1 MTTSDPARPFQ
12 NSLAS
17 DVLFAVRYYL
27 GTRFGLLA
35 IAVLAL
41 GLGAYSSWGWLVAAG
56 IAPLLLT
63 FAPCA
68 AMCALGLCTMGGKS
82 KRPTDVVS
90 PGPVDGTDPKRPP
103 GLTAPGEKPDASLVS
118 GQAAQTKPGNRD
130 DCC

>member
-1 MTTSDPARPFQ
+1 MTTSDPARPVQ

-17 DVLFAVRYYL
+17 DVLSAARYYL
-27 GTRFGLLA
+27 GNRIGLLA

-82 KRPTDVVS
+82 KTIDAAS
-90 PGPVDGTDPKRPP
+90 TGEVDGTGTKLP
-103 GLTAPGEKPDASLVS
+103 LNLAAPRKERDASLPS
-118 GQAAQTKPGNRD
+118 SQPAQTKPGNRK

>member
-1 MTTSDPARPFQ
+1 MTTSDPPLPVL

-17 DVLFAVRYYL
+17 DILSATRYYL
-27 GTRFGLLA
+27 GSRFGLLA
-35 IAVLAL
+35 IGALAL

-68 AMCALGLCTMGGKS
+68 AMCALGLCTMGRKS
-82 KRPTDVVS
+82 KSPTDVVS
-90 PGPVDGTDPKRPP
+90 PGSIEGTDTKLP
-103 GLTAPGEKPDASLVS
+103 LHLAAPGEKQDASLAS
-118 GQAAQTKPGNRD
+118 GKSTQTGNHK

>member
-1 MTTSDPARPFQ
+1 MTTSDPARPVQ

-17 DVLFAVRYYL
+17 DALSAARYYL

-35 IAVLAL
+35 IATLAL
-41 GLGAYSSWGWLVAAG
+41 GIGAYSSWGWLVAAG

-68 AMCALGLCTMGGKS
+68 VMCALGLCTMGGKS
-82 KRPTDVVS
+82 KSPSDDAS
-90 PGPVDGTDPKRPP
+90 PGSIEGADTKLP
-103 GLTAPGEKPDASLVS
+103 LSLAAPGADQDEASAS
-118 GQAAQTKPGNRD
+118 SQTTRAKPGSRK

>member
-1 MTTSDPARPFQ
+1 MTTSDPARPVQ

-17 DVLFAVRYYL
+17 DVLSAARYYL
-27 GTRFGLLA
+27 ASRFGLLA
-35 IAVLAL
+35 ITVLVL

-68 AMCALGLCTMGGKS
+68 AMCALGLCSMGGKAKS
-82 KRPTDVVS
+82 PTEVAS
-90 PGPVDGTDPKRPP
+90 PRSDGGISANFTH
-103 GLTAPGEKPDASLVS
+103 GLAVPGEKQDAALAS
-118 GQAAQTKPGNRD
+118 GQPFQAKADNRK

>member
-1 MTTSDPARPFQ
+1 MTTSDPARPIQ

-17 DVLFAVRYYL
+17 DALSAARYYL

-35 IAVLAL
+35 IATLAL
-41 GLGAYSSWGWLVAAG
+41 GIGAYSSWGWLVAAG

-68 AMCALGLCTMGGKS
+68 VMCALGLCTMGGKS
-82 KRPTDVVS
+82 KSRSDDAS
-90 PGPVDGTDPKRPP
+90 PGSIEGADTKLPLS
-103 GLTAPGEKPDASLVS
+103 LTAPGADQDEASAS
-118 GQAAQTKPGNRD
+118 SQTTRAKPGSRK

>member
-1 MTTSDPARPFQ
+1 MTTSDPARPVQ

-17 DVLFAVRYYL
+17 EVLSAARYYL
-27 GTRFGLLA
+27 GNRFGLLA
-35 IAVLAL
+35 IAVLVL

-68 AMCALGLCTMGGKS
+68 AMCAFGLCTMGGKS
-82 KRPTDVVS
+82 KKTTDAAS
-90 PGPVDGTDPKRPP
+90 PGSVDGTDTKLP
-103 GLTAPGEKPDASLVS
+103 LSLAALGEKREASLAS
-118 GQAAQTKPGNRD
+118 SQPAQTKPSNRK

>member
-12 NSLAS
+12 NSPAS
-17 DVLFAVRYYL
+17 DVLSAVRYYL
-27 GTRFGLLA
+27 GKRFGLLA

-41 GLGAYSSWGWLVAAG
+41 GLGAYSSWGWLVAMG

-82 KRPTDVVS
+82 KRPIDVES
-90 PGPVDGTDPKRPP
+90 PGPVDGTDTKVPLS
-103 GLTAPGEKPDASLVS
+103 LTAPGERPDASMAS
-118 GQAAQTKPGNRD
+118 DQPPQTKPGNRK

>member
-1 MTTSDPARPFQ
+1 MTTSDRARPVQ

-17 DVLFAVRYYL
+17 DVFSAARYYL

-35 IAVLAL
+35 IATLAL

-63 FAPCA
+63 LAPCA
-68 AMCALGLCTMGGKS
+68 VMCALGMCTMGGKS
-82 KRPTDVVS
+82 KTSTDVAS
-90 PGPVDGTDPKRPP
+90 PGPIDGTDAKLP
-103 GLTAPGEKPDASLVS
+103 LDLAAPGADRDEASVS
-118 GQAAQTKPGNRD
+118 SKTAQAKPGNRK

>member
-1 MTTSDPARPFQ
+1 MMTSDPARPVQ

-17 DVLFAVRYYL
+17 DVLSAARYYL

-35 IAVLAL
+35 IAVFAL
-41 GLGAYSSWGWLVAAG
+41 GLGAYSSWGWLVTAG

-68 AMCALGLCTMGGKS
+68 VMCALGLCTMGGKS
-82 KRPTDVVS
+82 KNPTDVVS
-90 PGPVDGTDPKRPP
+90 SGSIEGPETKLP
-103 GLTAPGEKPDASLVS
+103 LSHAAPGAVQDESQTAQAKPSS
-118 GQAAQTKPGNRD
+118 RK

>member
-1 MTTSDPARPFQ
+1 MTTSDPARPVQ

-17 DVLFAVRYYL
+17 DLLSAARYYL
-27 GTRFGLLA
+27 GSRFGLLA
-35 IAVLAL
+35 ITVLVL

-68 AMCALGLCTMGGKS
+68 VMCALGLCTMGGKS
-82 KRPTDVVS
+82 KSSTDIVS
-90 PGPVDGTDPKRPP
+90 PGSIEGPGTKLP
-103 GLTAPGEKPDASLVS
+103 LSLAAPGADQDESQTAQAKPSS
-118 GQAAQTKPGNRD
+118 RK

>member
-1 MTTSDPARPFQ
+1 MTTSDPARPVQ

-17 DVLFAVRYYL
+17 DIFSAARYYL
-27 GTRFGLLA
+27 GSRFGLLA
-35 IAVLAL
+35 IGALAL

-82 KRPTDVVS
+82 KSPTDVAS
-90 PGPVDGTDPKRPP
+90 PDSDGGTNTNLP
-103 GLTAPGEKPDASLVS
+103 LSLAAPGEKQDASLAS
-118 GQAAQTKPGNRD
+118 GQPAQTKPGNKKG
-130 DCC
+130 CC

>member
-1 MTTSDPARPFQ
+1 MTTTDPARPVQ

-17 DVLFAVRYYL
+17 DVISAARYYL
-27 GTRFGLLA
+27 GSRFGLFA
-35 IAVLAL
+35 IAALAL

-68 AMCALGLCTMGGKS
+68 VMCALGMCTMGGKS
-82 KRPTDVVS
+82 KGPTDAAS
-90 PGPVDGTDPKRPP
+90 PGSVEGTDTKLPLNLTVP
-103 GLTAPGEKPDASLVS
+103 GDNQDASSTS
-118 GQAAQTKPGNRD
+118 GQPAQTKPGNRK

>member
-1 MTTSDPARPFQ
+1 MTTSDPVRHVQ

-17 DVLFAVRYYL
+17 DLLSAVRYYL
-27 GTRFGLLA
+27 GNRFGLLA
-35 IAVLAL
+35 IAALVL
-41 GLGAYSSWGWLVAAG
+41 GLGTYSSWGWLVAAG

-82 KRPTDVVS
+82 KSPTEVVT
-90 PGPVDGTDPKRPP
+90 PGSIEGIDTK
-103 GLTAPGEKPDASLVS
+103 LTRHLAAPGEKQDASLAS
-118 GQAAQTKPGNRD
+118 GKSTQTKPGNHE

>member
-1 MTTSDPARPFQ
+1 MTTSEPARPVQ

-17 DVLFAVRYYL
+17 DVLSTARYYL
-27 GTRFGLLA
+27 GNRFGLLA

-41 GLGAYSSWGWLVAAG
+41 GPGAYSSWGWLVAAG

-68 AMCALGLCTMGGKS
+68 VMCALGLCTMGGKP
-82 KRPTDVVS
+82 KTTDAAS
-90 PGPVDGTDPKRPP
+90 TGEVDGTGTKLPLNLAARR
-103 GLTAPGEKPDASLVS
+103 EERDASLTS
-118 GQAAQTKPGNRD
+118 GQSAQTKPGNRK

>member
-1 MTTSDPARPFQ
+1 MTSSDPARPVQ

-17 DVLFAVRYYL
+17 DILSAARYYL
-27 GTRFGLLA
+27 GSRFGLLA
-35 IAVLAL
+35 IATLAL

-82 KRPTDVVS
+82 KGPTDVAS
-90 PGPVDGTDPKRPP
+90 PDSDGGTNTNLPLS
-103 GLTAPGEKPDASLVS
+103 LTAPSEKQDASSAS
-118 GQAAQTKPGNRD
+118 GQPTQTKPGARK